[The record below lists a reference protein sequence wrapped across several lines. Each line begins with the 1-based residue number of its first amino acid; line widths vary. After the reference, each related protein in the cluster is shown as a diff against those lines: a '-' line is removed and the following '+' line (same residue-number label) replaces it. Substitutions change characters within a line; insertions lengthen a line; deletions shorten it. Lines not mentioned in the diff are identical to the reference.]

1 MAAAAAGSAAAEE
14 EEEGSGVAAGAVAD
28 LVAGWAAVE
37 AGMAAA
43 EEKAEK
49 AEKAATVATAAAGDL
64 VVELAPSTRAED
76 HCLKCR
82 SAPTQQEQSPCQRTS
97 CYEA

>member
-1 MAAAAAGSAAAEE
+1 MAAEAA
-14 EEEGSGVAAGAVAD
+14 AAGAVAD
-28 LVAGWAAVE
+28 LVGDWAAEE

-49 AEKAATVATAAAGDL
+49 VEKAEKAATAAAGDL
-64 VVELAPSTRAED
+64 VEELAPSTRAED
-76 HCLKCR
+76 HCLMCH
-82 SAPTQQEQSPCQRTS
+82 SAPTRREQSPCQRTS